1 MIAAEETIFD
11 NDIMIA
17 GLARLPKKYVV
28 IKTVTLARKSSITL
42 REFQAQLLGTEK
54 EIEGEM
60 NMLSQNMFTLLMQ
73 GPNSGQISGSSF
85 LTYGQ
90 GSGSLHGASSSN
102 SGYISATT
110 EGTILHQPRILF
122 LALMV
127 KELLLLSLSRLVQ
140 DFLTF
145 MAMILWGGLTQDI
158 SKGSNFRILVPGLTM
173 VINSSITATITG
185 VITSEEG
192 GIPMTATILILHGLN
207 KHIMELLHGQA
218 I

>member
-1 MIAAEETIFD
+1 MIAAGETISD

-17 GLARLPKKYVV
+17 ELAGLPKKYVV
-28 IKTVTLARKSSITL
+28 IKTVILARKSSITL

-60 NMLSQNMFTLLMQ
+60 NMLSQNMFALLMQ

-102 SGYISATT
+102 SGHISATT
-110 EGTILHQPRILF
+110 EGTILHQPHNSFSSPHGQGTASFEPRSFGSGF
-122 LALMV
+122 LDIYGYDFV
-127 KELLLLSLSRLVQ
+127 GWSNSGHQQRFKFQNFGSR
-140 DFLTF
+140 FNN
-145 MAMILWGGLTQDI
+145 G
-158 SKGSNFRILVPGLTM
+158 N
-173 VINSSITATITG
+173 NSSITTTITG

-207 KHIMELLHGQA
+207 KHIMELLHG
-218 I
+218 